1 MLHGRSTADVSP
13 ASRRCRRPL
22 PLNESSFAVWKEA
35 YETSREAG
43 WTLIGRD
50 TAVGA
55 RPPGDRATRQAGASC
70 NCHSLTIAQ
79 RIMTY
84 VQPRAASTAL
94 PDCSCTVV
102 GSLHSQLGIRMFSID
117 RPILRTLN
125 IHKLSN
131 DVTMTSYTEKLFW
144 SLQLTRLVGQGRLAF
159 FRLHL

>member
-22 PLNESSFAVWKEA
+22 PLNESSFAAWKEA
-35 YETSREAG
+35 YETSCEAG

-55 RPPGDRATRQAGASC
+55 ARRGTARRGRQAGASC

-84 VQPRAASTAL
+84 VQLRAASTAL

-144 SLQLTRLVGQGRLAF
+144 SL
-159 FRLHL
+159 